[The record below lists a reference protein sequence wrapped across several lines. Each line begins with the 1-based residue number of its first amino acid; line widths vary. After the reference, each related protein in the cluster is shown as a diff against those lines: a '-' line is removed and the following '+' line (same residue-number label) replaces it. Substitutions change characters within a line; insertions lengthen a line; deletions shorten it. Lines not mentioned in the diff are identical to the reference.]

1 MLLLSSAWVTLPT
14 AVQATEISWLL
25 HLSLFNLMHHALGID
40 PTHPPNTA
48 PRIPLG
54 LCPWHWSLHMP
65 ISLSLSKATNP

>member
-25 HLSLFNLMHHALGID
+25 HLSLFNLMHHALGTD

-48 PRIPLG
+48 PRIPPELA
-54 LCPWHWSLHMP
+54 
-65 ISLSLSKATNP
+65 LSLALEFTHAN